1 MTDSP
6 TPVPPAEQLLTL
18 IDEALDL
25 PDPPVGDEQAWRR
38 RDDLL
43 KARVAAVLGSLAT
56 VIDCGAVEYLREQIN
71 ARPVTYPTEEQP

>member
-25 PDPPVGDEQAWRR
+25 PDP
-38 RDDLL
+38 
-43 KARVAAVLGSLAT
+43 GSLAT